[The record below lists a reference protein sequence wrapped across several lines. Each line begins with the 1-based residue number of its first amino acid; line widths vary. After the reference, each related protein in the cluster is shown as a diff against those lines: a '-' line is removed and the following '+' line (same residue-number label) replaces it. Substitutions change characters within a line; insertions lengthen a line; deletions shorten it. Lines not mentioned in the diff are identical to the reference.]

1 MGEKKERGERYL
13 EASTTKTRSSQVFS
27 QPRSNSESLRP
38 IFTFSAMTDRENGAD
53 AWIAFIDFIHH
64 VRPRHFLSLGNAL
77 VLFSPTSL
85 PSPDRSR
92 LAKGMSRKKRSLTT
106 RVQLLFTRLFVQRQT
121 RSGSNYWIKRD
132 PIAMETGSRMLLL
145 DSSRGMRREEIS
157 TPPLSSFPTRPE
169 ERQERRQPLL
179 LLLFSPPRGWSI
191 VTRLTSRQARSRWWN
206 FTMSFVYEL
215 PPSDTVKLDKIVLR
229 IEGSR
234 NTNEE
239 RTRDNAK
246 KLERKNWSNWKFDK
260 AAGYLLAS
268 RIALSSDRNV
278 SSTCFFFFLF
288 PPSISS
294 FEDY

>member
-1 MGEKKERGERYL
+1 MARRYKGKVCKTGDGGKKERGERYL

-38 IFTFSAMTDRENGAD
+38 IFTFSTMTDRENGAD

-157 TPPLSSFPTRPE
+157 TPPLSSFPTR
-169 ERQERRQPLL
+169 RKGRK
-179 LLLFSPPRGWSI
+179 G
-191 VTRLTSRQARSRWWN
+191 
-206 FTMSFVYEL
+206 
-215 PPSDTVKLDKIVLR
+215 
-229 IEGSR
+229 GSR
-234 NTNEE
+234 
-239 RTRDNAK
+239 
-246 KLERKNWSNWKFDK
+246 F
-260 AAGYLLAS
+260 
-268 RIALSSDRNV
+268 SSYSSLHREDGV
-278 SSTCFFFFLF
+278 S
-288 PPSISS
+288 
-294 FEDY
+294 

>member
-157 TPPLSSFPTRPE
+157 TPPLSSFPTR
-169 ERQERRQPLL
+169 RKGRKGGSR
-179 LLLFSPPRGWSI
+179 FSSSSPPRGWSI

-246 KLERKNWSNWKFDK
+246 KLERKNRSNWKFDK